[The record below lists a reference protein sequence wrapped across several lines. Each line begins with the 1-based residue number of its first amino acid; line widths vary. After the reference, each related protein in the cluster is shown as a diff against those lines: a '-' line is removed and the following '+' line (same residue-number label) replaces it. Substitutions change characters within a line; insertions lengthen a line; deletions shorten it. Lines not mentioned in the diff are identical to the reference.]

1 MREPAEQAVSLRQ
14 RIFSALT
21 VQSNIKPLW
30 KVSSFPCIAFLSGT
44 VKPFFL
50 KLVVLKKGKPQRHR
64 GRLGISYIAGEQ
76 QPIIMHRPSSPQQWL
91 QRMLPSI
98 KSRVNKVAPFVC

>member
-21 VQSNIKPLW
+21 IQSNIKPLW

-50 KLVVLKKGKPQRHR
+50 KLVVLKKGKPQQHR
-64 GRLGISYIAGEQ
+64 ERLGISYIAGEQ
-76 QPIIMHRPSSPQQWL
+76 QPIIMHWPSSPQQWL
-91 QRMLPSI
+91 RRMLPSI
-98 KSRVNKVAPFVC
+98 KSRVNKVAAFVC

>member
-50 KLVVLKKGKPQRHR
+50 KLVVLKKGKTTAAQR
-64 GRLGISYIAGEQ
+64 
-76 QPIIMHRPSSPQQWL
+76 
-91 QRMLPSI
+91 
-98 KSRVNKVAPFVC
+98 APGHF